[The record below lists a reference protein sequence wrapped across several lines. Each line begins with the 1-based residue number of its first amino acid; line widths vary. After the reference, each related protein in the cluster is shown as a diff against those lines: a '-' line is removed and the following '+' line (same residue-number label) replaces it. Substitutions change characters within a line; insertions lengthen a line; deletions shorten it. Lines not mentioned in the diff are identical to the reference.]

1 MNRFNAFLA
10 ACAVV
15 LSGTAR
21 AEDTPETEWQK
32 VQETFAAAIE
42 KGHKSTVALE
52 VKAKFNVPPDPKPL
66 PGEMPN
72 TGRNP
77 AYTKRP
83 KTPTTGFVIDKDG
96 HVMTSFFNVDGKVE
110 SIKVLFPDGKS
121 AAGTLLGVD
130 ESKDIALI
138 KVEPEGLE
146 LKPIEWVEK
155 QPEVGA
161 FVMALG
167 RSPEPASGTATRG
180 IVSAVDR
187 IDQTFNAIWEQSI
200 QFDAKTNYGNSGGPV
215 IDLNG
220 RLVGV
225 VAHVR
230 LHSPWGQNSGIS
242 FATPTWKIKEVLDKL
257 KAGERLKKPKLPFL
271 GVGPK
276 ESSTLVVIG
285 TISPDSAAEKAGLKP
300 GDVVRQIDE
309 VKIGEWGDF
318 TNYIKK
324 KKVGEKVIIKITR
337 GEEELDVEATL
348 GERPN
353 NQ

>member
-10 ACAVV
+10 ACA
-15 LSGTAR
+15 LALTGTAR
-21 AEDTPETEWQK
+21 AEDSPETAWQK
-32 VQETFAAAIE
+32 VQEAFASAIE
-42 KGHKSTVALE
+42 KGHKSTVALK
-52 VKAKFNVPPDPKPL
+52 VKADFRIPPKPPVL
-66 PGEMPN
+66 EQGASNEN
-72 TGRNP
+72 
-77 AYTKRP
+77 YQKRP
-83 KTPTTGFVIDKDG
+83 KSPTSGFVIDKEG
-96 HVMTSFFNVDGKVE
+96 FILTSYFNVDGKVD
-110 SIKVLFPDGKS
+110 SIKVLFPDGKDTP
-121 AAGTLLGVD
+121 GTLMGTD
-130 ESKDIALI
+130 ESKDLAVI
-138 KVEPEGLE
+138 KIDPKGLD
-146 LKPIEWVEK
+146 LQPIEWAEN

-167 RSPEPASGTATRG
+167 RSPEPTSGTATRG

-187 IDQTFNAIWEQSI
+187 LDSNFNGILEQVI

-215 IDLNG
+215 IDLKG

-230 LHSPWGQNSGIS
+230 LISPWGQNSGMS
-242 FATPTWKIKEVLDKL
+242 FATPNWKIKEVIDKL
-257 KAGERLKKPKLPFL
+257 KAGERLSKPKLPFL

-276 ESSTLVVIG
+276 ENSTLVVIG
-285 TISPDSAAEKAGLKP
+285 SVSPASAAEKAGLLA

-309 VKIGEWGDF
+309 VKVGDWGDF

-324 KKVGEKVIIKITR
+324 KKVGEKVTIKVTR
-337 GEEELDVEATL
+337 GNEQLDIEATL